1 MTDTTKDPGASSLNA
16 LLSDHPALE
25 KKIRL
30 AAAPFIKRKL
40 KPLLYVS
47 YGIRKSG
54 STLAFETTR
63 RAFEVNGIPQY
74 RLSDNAVCKGHDI
87 NFVRDWNDEQ
97 ILDSLIKEA
106 DELKSTVIIKTHRPP
121 SERIKELANDG
132 LVIGHI
138 LCRDPRDLALSMLDH
153 GRKARRNGEK
163 AFSNVHDIEQAMYLI
178 KNSLEQFYK
187 WVEIPNFFINSY
199 EEMILNF
206 QEFGNKLKRQTGL
219 EFNPDD
225 IFEYVNKNRFTQ
237 FNKGVVRRFEKEMSE
252 SHQNMF
258 YGEFGD
264 FINKYILHKSGASG

>member
-1 MTDTTKDPGASSLNA
+1 MNDTTKDPGTSSSNA
-16 LLSDHPALE
+16 LLSDRPVLE

-40 KPLLYVS
+40 KPLLYIS
-47 YGIRKSG
+47 YGIKKSG
-54 STLAFETTR
+54 STLAFEITR

-74 RLSDNAVCKGHDI
+74 RLSDNAVCEGHDI

-106 DELKSTVIIKTHRPP
+106 DEW
-121 SERIKELANDG
+121 IKELANDG

-138 LCRDPRDLALSMLDH
+138 LCRDPRDIALSMLDH
-153 GRKARRNGEK
+153 GRKARKNGERV
-163 AFSNVHDIEQAMYLI
+163 FSNVHNLKQAIYRI
-178 KNSLEQFYK
+178 KNSLEQFYQ

-206 QEFGNKLKRQTGL
+206 QEFGDKLKQQTGL
-219 EFNPDD
+219 EFDPDE

-237 FNKGVVRRFEKEMSE
+237 FNKGVVRRFEQELSE
-252 SHQNMF
+252 IQQSMF

-264 FINKYILHKSGASG
+264 FINQYILNKNGVSGRCGSQRTANPAEPD